1 MSESLKKIDSFVL
14 FGVLGDLSIRKL
26 IPAWYY
32 LERDNML
39 SDSLQ
44 ILGVG
49 RKDVS
54 DQDLKERVKES
65 LNEFV
70 SPEYLN
76 PVAVSRLVERF
87 SYCTCDLSKEESY
100 IDLSLKLSDWT
111 KPVAYYLAISPRL
124 FEMVC
129 DGLKGS
135 NLITPDCRI
144 VIEKPIGFD
153 LETSQE
159 INEKITRHFD
169 ESQIYRIDHYLG
181 KETVQNLI
189 TLRFANSLFSSQ
201 WNSKGIEYVEITASE
216 SIGIEDRWGYFDG
229 MGQLRDM
236 VQSHL
241 LQLLCLIA
249 MEPPNRLD
257 DQSIR
262 SEKVKVLEALKSLD
276 KDSILS
282 HFVSAQYTDGEID
295 GVKMPGYI
303 HEDDANQDSTTET
316 FVAIKAEIQNWR
328 WLGVPFYLRTGKR
341 MASKTTQIVVHFKS
355 DGHYIFN
362 ENKESLKGNTLIISL
377 HPTEGISL
385 QVFTKPHG
393 VDKHSTVR
401 LDPMSLDFIKTQKL
415 LNIPSGYQSLL
426 MDILNGN
433 QSLFLCRE
441 EVELAWKWCDNAL
454 EAASQSNQELYY
466 YNSGSNGPAQS
477 EELIS
482 RSGHSWHEE

>member
-1 MSESLKKIDSFVL
+1 MSESLIKIDSFVL
-14 FGVLGDLSIRKL
+14 FGVFGDLSIRKL
-26 IPAWYY
+26 MPAWYY
-32 LERDNML
+32 LERDNRL
-39 SDSLQ
+39 SDSLK

-49 RKDVS
+49 RRIASDAELKDKVREAL
-54 DQDLKERVKES
+54 DT
-65 LNEFV
+65 FV
-70 SPEYLN
+70 SKEYLN
-76 PVAVSRLVERF
+76 SEAVSRLLERF
-87 SYCTCDLSKEESY
+87 YYCACDLSKEESY
-100 IDLSLKLSDWT
+100 SDLSAKIKDWE
-111 KPVAYYLAISPRL
+111 KPAAYYLAISPSL
-124 FEMVC
+124 FENVC
-129 DGLKGS
+129 DGLKS
-135 NLITPDCRI
+135 AKLISSHSRI
-144 VIEKPIGFD
+144 VVEKPVGYD
-153 LETSQE
+153 LKSSQE
-159 INEKITRHFD
+159 INEKLTKHFD

-201 WNSKGIEYVEITASE
+201 WNSKGIEYVEITAAE
-216 SIGIEDRWGYFDG
+216 SVGIEDRWGYFDG

-262 SEKVKVLEALKSLD
+262 SEKVKVLEALKPLD
-276 KDSILS
+276 KESIPS
-282 HFVSAQYTDGEID
+282 NYVSAQYSDGEID
-295 GVKMPGYI
+295 GIQKPGYI
-303 HEDDANQDSTTET
+303 NEDGAKPESQTET
-316 FVAIKAEIQNWR
+316 FVAIKTEIKNWR

-341 MASKTTQIVVHFKS
+341 MASKTTQIVIHFKS

-362 ENKESLKGNTLIISL
+362 ESKESLEGNTLIISL

-401 LDPMSLDFIKTQKL
+401 SDPMSLDFIKTQKL

-441 EVELAWKWCDNAL
+441 EVELAWKWCDDAL
-454 EAASQSNQELYY
+454 EAFNQSNQELCF
-466 YNSGSNGPAQS
+466 YNVGSNGPIKS
-477 EELIS
+477 NDLIS
-482 RSGHSWHEE
+482 SYGHSWHEG